1 MQRVINLSCAIVA
14 LIFLLPTSAHAG
26 RKVRLMYEAPIAG
39 SGGPAVAVTFQNAR
53 EEKKGGAELPLIAQE
68 RGSYGIPSGIFSGAK
83 KTDHADVVVASWVA
97 DVLRAGGYDAKVG
110 EDAALPRVHVQLM
123 KLWGDGM
130 GPHLQFSLGVSL
142 QVFAVG
148 GTEPVWEGAI
158 QTGQGVQNVI
168 RLSDPFEDGFSQVFG
183 EGTHAILALMLTPE
197 FLAALPGANGEA
209 IANAKAI
216 FGDRDATLA
225 ADKAMAGEEGA
236 SAASADGHLTSCTE
250 DGELPK
256 GWETFDYDVYCWGGK
271 SLISSYVM
279 GGVGV
284 GLTIAGDQIARNN
297 TERHRGVTLPVVM
310 STLSSVQH
318 IPDSGPDDI
327 DAGVAVQGLVSELA
341 FIYGLQTTVPV
352 FASIIPS
359 HIAAATGRTSRR

>member
-1 MQRVINLSCAIVA
+1 MHRSAAVACAA
-14 LIFLLPTSAHAG
+14 LALVFLAPTSAEAG
-26 RKVRLMYEAPIAG
+26 RKVRLMYEAPIAD

-68 RGSYGIPSGIFSGAK
+68 RGSYGIPSGIFSGAM
-83 KTDHADVVVASWVA
+83 KTDHADVVVANWAA

-110 EDAALPRVHVQLM
+110 EDASLPRVHVQLT

-130 GPHLQFSLGVSL
+130 GPHLQFGFSANL

-148 GTEPVWEGAI
+148 GSEPVWEGGVQAS
-158 QTGQGVQNVI
+158 QGVQNVI
-168 RLSDPFEDGFSQVFG
+168 RMSDPFEDGFSQAFA
-183 EGTHAILALMLTPE
+183 EGTKALLALMLTPE
-197 FLAALPGANGEA
+197 FQAALPGANAEA
-209 IANAKAI
+209 IANAESI
-216 FGDRDATLA
+216 FGNREATIA
-225 ADKAMAGEEGA
+225 ADKEMAGEEGA
-236 SAASADGHLTSCTE
+236 SAASADGHRTNCTE

-271 SLISSYVM
+271 SLIGSYIM

-297 TERHRGVTLPVVM
+297 TERHRGITLPVVF

-327 DAGVAVQGLVSELA
+327 DAGVAV
-341 FIYGLQTTVPV
+341 
-352 FASIIPS
+352 
-359 HIAAATGRTSRR
+359 